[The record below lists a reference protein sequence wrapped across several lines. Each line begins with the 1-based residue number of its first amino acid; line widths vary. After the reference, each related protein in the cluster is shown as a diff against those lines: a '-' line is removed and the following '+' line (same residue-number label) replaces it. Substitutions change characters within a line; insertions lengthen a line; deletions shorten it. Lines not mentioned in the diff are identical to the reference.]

1 MRIVAVGELTRYLK
15 DLLDEDFF
23 LQDVWVR
30 GEITNYSQ
38 SAAGHRYFALKDETA
53 QLRCVCFRGSG
64 WSVPPLRN
72 GMAVLAHGRLTVYEQ
87 QGAYQFYVDA
97 VEEAGIGELHLAFEA
112 LKAQLEAEDL
122 FAAERKRPLPAC
134 PSVIG
139 IVTSPAA
146 AALRD
151 FVRTLRVRCPLV
163 RVILA
168 PALVQ
173 GEGAASQVAAAIAA
187 LNAQGES
194 EVIVVARGG
203 GSLEEL
209 WAFNEEVVARAI
221 ANSRVPVVTGVGH
234 ETDFTIA
241 DFVADYRASTPTA
254 AAMAVVPDSS
264 AWREEVDEARERLDA
279 LAAARVSAEN
289 ERLAVL
295 DHRLSRTSPT
305 RQIDAARQRLDDTL
319 HALDTLTRHRLD
331 LHGERLRAAA
341 LRLEAL
347 SPLLTLGRGYA
358 VVRREDDG
366 TLVSRVAQVA
376 SGDRLA
382 LRLSDGELAAI
393 ATTGAGE
400 RGLNAK
406 AAKEREERED
416 GEHGATAEGAKNAEA
431 RREQESQS
439 VPLALGLRATRT
451 AAGRSRAGRS
461 RATAL
466 AGSSGALALQPVL
479 FPIEGIA
486 TDREEDSHDD

>member
-23 LQDVWVR
+23 LQDIWVR

-38 SAAGHRYFALKDETA
+38 SAAGHRYFTLKDETA
-53 QLRCVCFRGSG
+53 QIRCVCFRGSG
-64 WSVPPLRN
+64 WSVPQLRN
-72 GMAVLAHGRLTVYEQ
+72 GIAVLAHGRLSTYEQ
-87 QGAYQFYVDA
+87 RSEYQILVDA

-112 LKAQLEAEDL
+112 LKAQLEAEGL

-134 PSVIG
+134 PNVIG

-173 GEGAASQVAAAIAA
+173 GEGAASQVAAAIEA

-221 ANSRVPVVTGVGH
+221 AGSLVPVVTGVGH

-241 DFVADYRASTPTA
+241 DFVSDLRASTPTA
-254 AAMAVVPDSS
+254 AAMAVVPDTST
-264 AWREEVDEARERLDA
+264 WREALDDATARLDT
-279 LAAARVSAEN
+279 LAAARVSAER

-295 DHRLSRTSPT
+295 GHRLARTSPA

-319 HALDTLTRHRLD
+319 RTLDTLARHRLE

-358 VVRREDDG
+358 EVRREDDG

-376 SGDRLA
+376 PGDRLA
-382 LRLSDGELAAI
+382 IRVSDGELAAI
-393 ATTGAGE
+393 ATTGSAE
-400 RGLNAK
+400 VEIA
-406 AAKEREERED
+406 ED
-416 GEHGATAEGAKNAEA
+416 AEDAEGSIHAGKRPA
-431 RREQESQS
+431 RDKHRGAAP
-439 VPLALGLRATRT
+439 VRLGMRATRS

-461 RATAL
+461 RPAAL
-466 AGSSGALALQPVL
+466 AGSAGALALQPVL
-479 FPIEGIA
+479 FPIEGAA
-486 TDREEDSHDD
+486 TDREEGSHDD